1 HIPKYEDLKLLFSE
15 YLGDEYSKEDYE
27 KQFSIRLGKLLE
39 KFKRI
44 EKIYS
49 MEKDIPEKFMYELEK
64 QKRAIAEA
72 RDKMG
77 DVVSPS
83 GFE

>member
-1 HIPKYEDLKLLFSE
+1 
-15 YLGDEYSKEDYE
+15 
-27 KQFSIRLGKLLE
+27 
-39 KFKRI
+39 
-44 EKIYS
+44 